1 MNVDK
6 SIRILERVCCDEY
19 LNLSKNEKNVI
30 IREFYSIDENEKPIN
45 YRGLTIS
52 EIEELFSVL
61 NPKLKEEIKKDLSI
75 EEDIKIVKEVDNN
88 KEGADALISSSNVL
102 INLEMKFGSE
112 TLANI
117 GQSKMDELFN
127 TNVSDFSFKN
137 INESIMNY
145 QRDQIDKGI
154 NEENK
159 LIKLLKEK
167 LNEIILELNQLNLKP
182 NNNKINDLL
191 TRTGNRNSKTT
202 KMVKYKILPKKIEM
216 KQVFDIIDSWKIEDI
231 SIPKDSARIQIIL
244 GNNRTKLKFLLN
256 WKNNYEYPKKSGKK
270 YSAKTGGTTSCWNVW
285 LYIE

>member
-19 LNLSKNEKNVI
+19 LNLSKNEKNAI
-30 IREFYSIDENEKPIN
+30 IKEFYSIDENEKPIN
-45 YRGLTIS
+45 YRALTIS

-61 NPKLKEEIKKDLSI
+61 NRKLKEEIKKDLSI
-75 EEDIKIVKEVDNN
+75 KEDIKIIKEVNDN

-127 TNVSDFSFKN
+127 TSVSDFSFKN
-137 INESIMNY
+137 INKSIMNY
-145 QRDQIDKGI
+145 QRDQMDKGI
-154 NEENK
+154 NEENE
-159 LIKLLKEK
+159 LIKLLKGK

-191 TRTGNRNSKTT
+191 TKTGNRNSKTT
-202 KMVKYKILPKKIEM
+202 KIVKYEILPKKIEM
-216 KQVFDIIDSWKIEDI
+216 KQVLDIIDSWKIEDI

-244 GNNRTKLKFLLN
+244 VNNRTKLKFLLN

-285 LYIE
+285 LYII

>member
-6 SIRILERVCCDEY
+6 SIRILEKVCCDEY
-19 LNLSKNEKNVI
+19 LNLSKNEKNAI
-30 IREFYSIDENEKPIN
+30 IKEFYNIDNKEKPIN
-45 YRGLTIS
+45 YRGLTIF
-52 EIEELFSVL
+52 EIEELFSIL
-61 NPKLKEEIKKDLSI
+61 NPKLKEEIKRDLSI

-88 KEGADALISSSNVL
+88 KEGADAIISSSIFL

-117 GQSKMDELFN
+117 GQSKMDELFDN
-127 TNVSDFSFKN
+127 NVSDFSFKN
-137 INESIMNY
+137 MNKLIMNH
-145 QRDQIDKGI
+145 QRNQINKGI
-154 NEENK
+154 IDENE
-159 LIKLLKEK
+159 LIKLLRKK
-167 LNEIILELNQLNLKP
+167 LNEIIVKLNQLNLKP

-191 TRTGNRNSKTT
+191 TRAGNRNNKTT
-202 KMVKYKILPKKIEM
+202 KMVKYEILPTKIEM

-285 LYIE
+285 LYVI